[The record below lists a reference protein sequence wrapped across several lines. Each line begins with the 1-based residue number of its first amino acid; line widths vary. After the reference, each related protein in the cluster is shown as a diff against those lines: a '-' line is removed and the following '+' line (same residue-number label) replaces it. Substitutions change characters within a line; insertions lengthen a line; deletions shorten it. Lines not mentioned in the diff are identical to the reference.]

1 MNVQCIVILYVILYL
16 HSSSIGLIST
26 SYSFKWCT
34 VIGGILAGLG
44 MVASAFTNRVE
55 MLFLTYGVILGML
68 YC

>member
-1 MNVQCIVILYVILYL
+1 MCNELLFYMLFYICTAPVSG
-16 HSSSIGLIST
+16 HIST
-26 SYSFKWCT
+26 SFSFKWCT

-44 MVASAFTNRVE
+44 MVASAFTGRVE